1 MSYQRSLLRHRT
13 IPPSFRP
20 GGFPTHQPF
29 LSKPQ
34 WPVIW
39 IAVSVFL
46 LVLLGVVLA
55 THG

>member
-13 IPPSFRP
+13 IPPSLRA
-20 GGFPTHQPF
+20 GGFPIHQPF

-55 THG
+55 TRG

>member
-13 IPPSFRP
+13 TPLSLRP

-34 WPVIW
+34 WSMTW

-46 LVLLGVVLA
+46 VVLLGVVLA
-55 THG
+55 AHG